1 AALALPFTSTP
12 FDDDDDNDADAID
25 RRPVAGHHSSHNPE
39 CAAASSGLRVLHLD
53 CGRDWRG
60 GQAQVLMLMQGL
72 ARRGV
77 DNLLLAPPGPLFDR
91 ARDRGYAC
99 ERWSPRG
106 DWDLVSLARAGLHL
120 EARRPDVVHCH
131 DARSHAVGVPAAR
144 LARVRA
150 VVVSLRERARLGL
163 DARVHLLGHR
173 ADAQSLLSQCTVCA
187 LASLEEGLGTSLIEA
202 QALGVPVVA
211 TAVGGVPEV
220 IDDGRNGRLV
230 PRGDPAAMAA
240 ALLEALSSPD
250 F

>member
-1 AALALPFTSTP
+1 MSTRGEHRGDSNGGRYGAIGTLSRHRGFLMRKLGLAVLAVSAALALPFTSTP

-150 VVVSLRERARLGL
+150 VVVSR
-163 DARVHLLGHR
+163 RVTFPVG
-173 ADAQSLLSQCTVCA
+173 SNPLSAAKYRMPVDRYLCV
-187 LASLEEGLGTSLIEA
+187 SR
-202 QALGVPVVA
+202 GVMDSRRVA
-211 TAVGGVPEV
+211 C
-220 IDDGRNGRLV
+220 
-230 PRGDPAAMAA
+230 
-240 ALLEALSSPD
+240 
-250 F
+250 